1 MHPSKRAVL
10 LGLCLTQI
18 TSWGVLFYA
27 FPVLQPR
34 IAADTGW
41 SATALT
47 AAFSAALVISGLLGI
62 PLGRV
67 LDRRGPRLI
76 MTAGAALAVPGLL
89 AVAAAPSY
97 WVFLLGWL
105 LIGVAMSGTLYPPA
119 FAALTRWYGARR
131 IFALT
136 MVTLAGGLASTVF
149 APVTEA
155 LATQLNWRETYVVL
169 AVALGVVVVPVHAVV
184 LSRPWPADIGQ
195 GPAGDVAGGAAEPA
209 AELADVDPDA
219 DPDGSA
225 THPGAD
231 GSARHPG
238 ARTSLS
244 PRPPGYAAAIM
255 RSRAYLLLVVGM
267 ALGAVAMYAGLI
279 NLVPM
284 LVERGVS
291 PMVAAWVLGL
301 GGVGQVIGRF
311 FYARLDRSTTVR
323 QRSVVIYVLL
333 ALTTAALAWNI
344 TAAVLLVAI
353 SMAAGVARGIVTL
366 LQATAVTDRWGTRE
380 YGRLSGVLNG
390 PLMLAVAVS
399 PFLGA
404 ILADQLGSYEAMF
417 GVLAGLAALGL
428 IAIAASIPSHH
439 RVGDMREK

>member
-34 IAADTGW
+34 IAAETGW
-41 SATALT
+41 SPTALT
-47 AAFSAALVISGLLGI
+47 AAFSTALVISGLLGI

-89 AVAAAPSY
+89 AVAGAPSY

-155 LATQLNWRETYVVL
+155 LATQLSWRETYVVL
-169 AVALGVVVVPVHAVV
+169 AVVLGVLVVPVHALV
-184 LSRPWPADIGQ
+184 LKRPWPADD
-195 GPAGDVAGGAAEPA
+195 AGDDAADDTTGPDAVDPVTSDAEP
-209 AELADVDPDA
+209 LSSQVPDY
-219 DPDGSA
+219 G
-225 THPGAD
+225 
-231 GSARHPG
+231 
-238 ARTSLS
+238 
-244 PRPPGYAAAIM
+244 AAIM
-255 RSRAYLLLVVGM
+255 RSRTYVLLVVGM

-311 FYARLDRSTTVR
+311 FYARLDRGTSLR
-323 QRSVVIYVLL
+323 QRSVVIYALL

-344 TAAVLLVAI
+344 TAAVLLVVI

-390 PLMLAVAVS
+390 PMMLSVALA

-404 ILADQLGSYEAMF
+404 ILADWLGSYEAMF
-417 GVLAGLAALGL
+417 GVLAGLAVLGL
-428 IAIAASIPSHH
+428 AAIAASIPPGH
-439 RVGDMREK
+439 RASTT

>member
-209 AELADVDPDA
+209 AELAA
-219 DPDGSA
+219 
-225 THPGAD
+225 
-231 GSARHPG
+231 HPG
-238 ARTSLS
+238 ARPSLS

-311 FYARLDRSTTVR
+311 FYARLDRGTTVR
-323 QRSVVIYVLL
+323 QRSVVIYALL
-333 ALTTAALAWNI
+333 AITTAALAWNI

>member
-1 MHPSKRAVL
+1 MQPSKRAVL
-10 LGLCLTQI
+10 IGLCLTQI

-34 IAADTGW
+34 IAEDTGW

-76 MTAGAALAVPGLL
+76 MTVGAALAVPGLL
-89 AVAAAPSY
+89 AAAAAPSY

-119 FAALTRWYGARR
+119 FAALTRWYGPRR

-155 LATQLNWRETYVVL
+155 LATQLSWRETYTVL
-169 AVALGVVVVPVHAVV
+169 AVVLGVLVVPVHALV
-184 LSRPWPADIGQ
+184 LRRPWPADHGQ
-195 GPAGDVAGGAAEPA
+195 GAAGHEAEP
-209 AELADVDPDA
+209 EPVGPVVDPA
-219 DPDGSA
+219 AAPRLDPPASGCA
-225 THPGAD
+225 P
-231 GSARHPG
+231 
-238 ARTSLS
+238 
-244 PRPPGYAAAIM
+244 AIM
-255 RSRAYLLLVVGM
+255 RSRPYILLVVGM

-311 FYARLDRSTTVR
+311 FYARLDRGTTVR
-323 QRSVVIYVLL
+323 QRSVVVYALL

-344 TAAVLLVAI
+344 TAAVLLVVI
-353 SMAAGVARGIVTL
+353 SMTAGVARGVVTL

-390 PLMLAVAVS
+390 PMMLAVAVA

-404 ILADQLGSYEAMF
+404 ILAEWLGSYEAMF
-417 GVLAGLAALGL
+417 VVLAGLAVLGL
-428 IAIAASIPSHH
+428 SAIAASIPAQTPLP
-439 RVGDMREK
+439 

>member
-1 MHPSKRAVL
+1 
-10 LGLCLTQI
+10 
-18 TSWGVLFYA
+18 
-27 FPVLQPR
+27 
-34 IAADTGW
+34 
-41 SATALT
+41 
-47 AAFSAALVISGLLGI
+47 
-62 PLGRV
+62 
-67 LDRRGPRLI
+67 
-76 MTAGAALAVPGLL
+76 
-89 AVAAAPSY
+89 
-97 WVFLLGWL
+97 
-105 LIGVAMSGTLYPPA
+105 
-119 FAALTRWYGARR
+119 
-131 IFALT
+131 
-136 MVTLAGGLASTVF
+136 
-149 APVTEA
+149 
-155 LATQLNWRETYVVL
+155 
-169 AVALGVVVVPVHAVV
+169 
-184 LSRPWPADIGQ
+184 
-195 GPAGDVAGGAAEPA
+195 
-209 AELADVDPDA
+209 
-219 DPDGSA
+219 
-225 THPGAD
+225 
-231 GSARHPG
+231 
-238 ARTSLS
+238 
-244 PRPPGYAAAIM
+244 M

-311 FYARLDRSTTVR
+311 FYARLDRGTTVR
-323 QRSVVIYVLL
+323 QRSVVIYALL
-333 ALTTAALAWNI
+333 AITTAALAWNI

>member
-1 MHPSKRAVL
+1 MVREAVQAHPSKRAVL
-10 LGLCLTQI
+10 VGLCLTQL

-27 FPVLQPR
+27 FPVLLPR

-47 AAFSAALVISGLLGI
+47 AAFSAALVVSGLLGV

-67 LDRRGPRLI
+67 LDRRGPRQI
-76 MTAGAALAVPGLL
+76 MTLGAALAVLGLL
-89 AVAAAPSY
+89 GVSVAPSY

-105 LIGVAMSGTLYPPA
+105 VIGVAMAGTLYPPA
-119 FAALTRWYGARR
+119 FAALTRWYGPRR

-149 APVTEA
+149 APATEA
-155 LATQLNWRETYVVL
+155 LATRLSWRETYLVL
-169 AVALGVVVVPVHAVV
+169 ALVLGALVVPVHALV
-184 LSRPWPADIGQ
+184 LRRPWPAQ
-195 GPAGDVAGGAAEPA
+195 HAGETADPGSSAETAAAETTA
-209 AELADVDPDA
+209 LAVDPA
-219 DPDGSA
+219 
-225 THPGAD
+225 
-231 GSARHPG
+231 
-238 ARTSLS
+238 SLE
-244 PRPPGYAAAIM
+244 PPIQPPSRDYAATIM
-255 RSRAYLLLVVGM
+255 RSRAYILLVVGM
-267 ALGAVAMYAGLI
+267 SLGAVAMYAGLI

-301 GGVGQVIGRF
+301 GGLGQVIGRV
-311 FYARLDRSTTVR
+311 FYARLDRGTTLR
-323 QRSVVIYVLL
+323 QRSALIYALL

-344 TAAVLLVAI
+344 TAAVLLVVI

-390 PLMLAVAVS
+390 PMMLAVAVA

-404 ILADQLGSYEAMF
+404 ILAEWLGSYEAMF

-428 IAIAASIPSHH
+428 GSIVVSIPARHP
-439 RVGDMREK
+439 VVDMREK

>member
-67 LDRRGPRLI
+67 LDRRGPRLV

-97 WVFLLGWL
+97 WMFLLGWL

-155 LATQLNWRETYVVL
+155 LATQLSWRETYVVL
-169 AVALGVVVVPVHAVV
+169 AVALGVVVVPVHTVV
-184 LSRPWPADIGQ
+184 LSRPWPAA
-195 GPAGDVAGGAAEPA
+195 P
-209 AELADVDPDA
+209 VDPA
-219 DPDGSA
+219 PPSIPQPLSHPSLPD
-225 THPGAD
+225 
-231 GSARHPG
+231 
-238 ARTSLS
+238 
-244 PRPPGYAAAIM
+244 YAAAIM
-255 RSRAYLLLVVGM
+255 RSRAYLLLVTGM
-267 ALGAVAMYAGLI
+267 ALGAIAMYAGLI

-311 FYARLDRSTTVR
+311 FYARLDRGTTVR
-323 QRSVVIYVLL
+323 QRSVVIYALL
-333 ALTTAALAWNI
+333 ALTTAALAWDI
-344 TAAVLLVAI
+344 TAAVLLVVI

-390 PLMLAVAVS
+390 PMMLAVAVS

-404 ILADQLGSYEAMF
+404 ILADWLGSYEAMF
-417 GVLAGLAALGL
+417 GVLAALAGLGL
-428 IAIAASIPSHH
+428 VAIAASIPVTAP
-439 RVGDMREK
+439 RR

>member
-1 MHPSKRAVL
+1 MVREAVQAHPSKRAVL
-10 LGLCLTQI
+10 VGLCLTQL

-27 FPVLQPR
+27 FPVLLPR

-47 AAFSAALVISGLLGI
+47 AALVVSGLLGV

-67 LDRRGPRLI
+67 LDRRGPRQI
-76 MTAGAALAVPGLL
+76 MTLGAALAVLGLL
-89 AVAAAPSY
+89 GVSVAPSY

-105 LIGVAMSGTLYPPA
+105 VIGVAMAGTLYPPA
-119 FAALTRWYGARR
+119 FAALTRWYGPRR

-149 APVTEA
+149 APATEA
-155 LATQLNWRETYVVL
+155 LATRLSWRETYLVL
-169 AVALGVVVVPVHAVV
+169 ALVLGALVVPVHALV
-184 LSRPWPADIGQ
+184 LRRPWPAQ
-195 GPAGDVAGGAAEPA
+195 HAGETADPGSSAETAAAETTA
-209 AELADVDPDA
+209 LAVDPA
-219 DPDGSA
+219 
-225 THPGAD
+225 
-231 GSARHPG
+231 
-238 ARTSLS
+238 SLE
-244 PRPPGYAAAIM
+244 PPIQPPSRDYAATIM
-255 RSRAYLLLVVGM
+255 RSRAYILLVVGM
-267 ALGAVAMYAGLI
+267 SLGAVAMYAGLI

-301 GGVGQVIGRF
+301 GGLGQVIGRV
-311 FYARLDRSTTVR
+311 FYARLDRGTTLR
-323 QRSVVIYVLL
+323 QRSALIYALL

-344 TAAVLLVAI
+344 TAAVLLVVI

-390 PLMLAVAVS
+390 PMMLAVAVA

-404 ILADQLGSYEAMF
+404 ILAEWLGSYEAMF

-428 IAIAASIPSHH
+428 GSIVVSIPARHP
-439 RVGDMREK
+439 VVDMREK

>member
-18 TSWGVLFYA
+18 TSWGGLFYA

-76 MTAGAALAVPGLL
+76 MTMGAALAVPGLL

-105 LIGVAMSGTLYPPA
+105 LLGVAMSGTLYPPA
-119 FAALTRWYGARR
+119 FAALTRWYGRRR

-155 LATQLNWRETYVVL
+155 LATQLSWRETYVVL
-169 AVALGVVVVPVHAVV
+169 AVVLGVLVVPVHAVV
-184 LSRPWPADIGQ
+184 LSRPWPKEQTGESADVV
-195 GPAGDVAGGAAEPA
+195 PGAADAAAAPVSATA
-209 AELADVDPDA
+209 AELP
-219 DPDGSA
+219 PQ
-225 THPGAD
+225 P
-231 GSARHPG
+231 
-238 ARTSLS
+238 S
-244 PRPPGYAAAIM
+244 PRDYAATIM
-255 RSRAYLLLVVGM
+255 RSRPYILLVTGM

-301 GGVGQVIGRF
+301 GGVGQVIGRI
-311 FYARLDRSTTVR
+311 FYARLDRGTSVR
-323 QRSVVIYVLL
+323 QRSVLIYALL

-344 TAAVLLVAI
+344 TAAVLLIMI

-366 LQATAVTDRWGTRE
+366 LQATAVTDRWGIRD

-390 PLMLAVAVS
+390 PMMLAVAVA
-399 PFLGA
+399 PFVGA
-404 ILADQLGSYEAMF
+404 ILADWLGSYEAMF
-417 GVLAGLAALGL
+417 GVLAGLAVLGL
-428 IAIAASIPSHH
+428 GAIAASIPAQAS
-439 RVGDMREK
+439 RG

>member
-1 MHPSKRAVL
+1 MI
-10 LGLCLTQI
+10 GLCLTQI

-27 FPVLQPR
+27 FPVLLPR

-47 AAFSAALVISGLLGI
+47 AAFSAALVVSGLLGV

-67 LDRRGPRLI
+67 LDRRGPRHI
-76 MTAGAALAVPGLL
+76 MTLGAALAVLGLL
-89 AVAAAPSY
+89 GVSVAPSY
-97 WVFLLGWL
+97 WVFLMGWL
-105 LIGVAMSGTLYPPA
+105 VIGVAMSGTLYPPA
-119 FAALTRWYGARR
+119 FAALTRWYGSRR

-155 LATQLNWRETYVVL
+155 LATQLDWRETYLVL
-169 AVALGVVVVPVHAVV
+169 ALVLGVLVVPVHARV
-184 LSRPWPADIGQ
+184 LRRPWPAQHVDES
-195 GPAGDVAGGAAEPA
+195 ADLVSAAETTAAETTEVAGGV
-209 AELADVDPDA
+209 VDP
-219 DPDGSA
+219 
-225 THPGAD
+225 
-231 GSARHPG
+231 
-238 ARTSLS
+238 TSLEPPVQP
-244 PRPPGYAAAIM
+244 PRRDYAATIM
-255 RSRAYLLLVVGM
+255 RSRAYILLVVGM
-267 ALGAVAMYAGLI
+267 SLGAVAMYAGLI

-301 GGVGQVIGRF
+301 GGLGQVIGRV
-311 FYARLDRSTTVR
+311 FYARLDRGTTLR
-323 QRSVVIYVLL
+323 QRSALIYALL

-344 TAAVLLVAI
+344 TAAVLLVVI

-390 PLMLAVAVS
+390 PMMLAVAVA

-404 ILADQLGSYEAMF
+404 ILAEWLGSYEAMF

-428 IAIAASIPSHH
+428 GSIVVSIPARHP
-439 RVGDMREK
+439 VVDMREK